1 MKGYVPPDESLD
13 MDAPS
18 ARRPIRPSRGARAH
32 PRGQAAVAY
41 GVGKETAG
49 LVEVEFQTY
58 YHLGRQLFASPAPRP
73 FLSADLSPEG
83 PASSRRRAPVPPIPG
98 FAEAVGSPSTVT
110 ELVEASGAT
119 PAVRFPRTPS
129 AASLASVAME
139 VARDPTLASPR
150 LVELLSPVFPRSVS
164 PDDIQRMMGISPQEA
179 ARTAAAGF
187 GKADMVPIDPAD
199 AEEM

>member
-1 MKGYVPPDESLD
+1 MRIPVV
-13 MDAPS
+13 
-18 ARRPIRPSRGARAH
+18 RPLSRTGWGRKRLALSRSSFRLITL
-32 PRGQAAVAY
+32 RGGNY
-41 GVGKETAG
+41 
-49 LVEVEFQTY
+49 L
-58 YHLGRQLFASPAPRP
+58 PPRP
-73 FLSADLSPEG
+73 LSPEG
-83 PASSRRRAPVPPIPG
+83 PASSRRRGPVPPIPG

-119 PAVRFPRTPS
+119 PAARFPRTPS

>member
-1 MKGYVPPDESLD
+1 MMGYVPPDESLD

-32 PRGQAAVAY
+32 PGGQAAVAY

-49 LVEVEFQTY
+49 LVEVEFQTGY
-58 YHLGRQLFASPAPRP
+58 PS
-73 FLSADLSPEG
+73 
-83 PASSRRRAPVPPIPG
+83 G

-119 PAVRFPRTPS
+119 PAARFPRTPS

-150 LVELLSPVFPRSVS
+150 LVELLSPVIPRSVS
-164 PDDIQRMMGISPQEA
+164 PDDIQRRMGISPQEA
-179 ARTAAAGF
+179 ERTAAAGF
-187 GKADMVPIDPAD
+187 GQADMVPIDPAD